1 MTAISA
7 RLMAAPGFRR
17 EALLPRTAPIWTR
30 AATEGRAKAETW
42 YPSV

>member
-17 EALLPRTAPIWTR
+17 EALFPRTAPAWTI
-30 AATEGRAKAETW
+30 AATEDRAKAETW
-42 YPSV
+42 PPSA